1 MEKIILFV
9 FILLL
14 VPIVHAEEEKCGLT
28 NLAVCIPQK
37 LFEFIL
43 GLINAPLQPFL
54 SLTKTLLSE
63 PVAVD
68 IFIPL
73 WAIIIYILS
82 IFYGLFIVFAGFN
95 FMISGYS
102 AEKRERAKEWLK
114 NIVLMVIFVQASYYL
129 YEIVLELSS
138 AMSAGIINTIDPNF
152 FLLTVDNVTNL
163 GLQLILAFPYL
174 MTLLFT
180 VILLALRY
188 LLVAVGVL
196 FFPIGLF
203 LNFIPPLQSAGKLII
218 NILMLVIFLPFIHS
232 LMLLA
237 ASKLVDIPAFQNYK
251 IVIMIAAFLLI
262 NVSMIFLVFYAVSKA
277 AFSAMKSDVGKAVA
291 FMAK

>member
-95 FMISGYS
+95 FLISGYS

>member
-37 LFEFIL
+37 LFEFFL